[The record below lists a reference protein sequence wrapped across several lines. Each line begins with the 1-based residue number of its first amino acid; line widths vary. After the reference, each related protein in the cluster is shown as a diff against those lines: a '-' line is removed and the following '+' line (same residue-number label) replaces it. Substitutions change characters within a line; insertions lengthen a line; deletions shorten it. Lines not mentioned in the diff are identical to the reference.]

1 MPAKTTE
8 NPRLILASTSV
19 YRRELLAR
27 LGVPF
32 ETAKPDVDETPLAGE
47 APAATALRLAE
58 AKARN
63 VAKRYARALV
73 IGADQVADL
82 GGVAVSKP
90 LSHANAVEQL
100 MRASGRSVVFHT
112 AVALMN
118 AQDGRCAVRQVDVTT
133 QFRVLSP
140 AAIEEY
146 LRREQPYDCAVSTKA
161 EALGIALVEW
171 IRSDDPTALIG
182 LPLIGVVD
190 LLRAAGIDVLAERR

>member
-32 ETAKPDVDETPLAGE
+32 ETAKPDVDETPLASE
-47 APAATALRLAE
+47 APAATAWRLAE
-58 AKARN
+58 AKARD

-82 GGVAVSKP
+82 DGVAVSKP
-90 LSHANAVEQL
+90 LSHATAVEQL
-100 MRASGRSVVFHT
+100 LRASGRSVVFHT
-112 AVALMN
+112 AVALVN
-118 AQDGRCAVRQVDVTT
+118 AENGQCGERVVDVTT

-140 AAIEEY
+140 AAIEQY
-146 LRREQPYDCAVSTKA
+146 LRREQPYDCAVAVKA
-161 EALGIALVEW
+161 EALGIALVES

-182 LPLIGVVD
+182 LPLIAVVD
-190 LLRAAGIDVLAERR
+190 LLRAAGIDVLAEGR

>member
-32 ETAKPDVDETPLAGE
+32 ETARPDVDETPLADE
-47 APAATALRLAE
+47 APAATARRLAE
-58 AKARN
+58 AKARD
-63 VAKRYARALV
+63 VAKQYTRAFV

-82 GGVAVSKP
+82 DGIAVSKP
-90 LSHANAVEQL
+90 LSHADAVQQL

-112 AVALMN
+112 AVALVN
-118 AQDGRCAVRQVDVTT
+118 AEDGRCDERQVDVTT

-140 AAIEEY
+140 PAIEAY
-146 LRREQPYDCAVSTKA
+146 LRREQPYDCAVSIKA
-161 EALGIALVEW
+161 EALGIALVES

-182 LPLIGVVD
+182 LPLIAVVD
-190 LLRAAGIDVLAERR
+190 LLRAAGVDVLAERR

>member
-1 MPAKTTE
+1 MSAKTTE

-32 ETAKPDVDETPLAGE
+32 ETAQPGVDETPLSGE
-47 APAATALRLAE
+47 APAATARRLAE
-58 AKARN
+58 AKARD

-82 GGVAVSKP
+82 DGVAVSKP

-100 MRASGRSVVFHT
+100 VRASGRSVVFHT
-112 AVALMN
+112 AVALVN
-118 AQDGRCAVRQVDVTT
+118 AQDGRCDERLIDVTT

-140 AAIEEY
+140 AAIEQY
-146 LRREQPYDCAVSTKA
+146 LRRERPYDCAVSVKA
-161 EALGIALVEW
+161 EALGIALVES
-171 IRSDDPTALIG
+171 IRSDDPTAMIG
-182 LPLIGVVD
+182 LPLIAVVD
-190 LLRAAGIDVLAERR
+190 LLRVAGVDVLAERR